1 MADNDNCKSDSIEPE
16 LHEGHTG
23 ISDVNIEIV
32 KKLEPI
38 GQAIAPVFDN
48 SRDGEEVPEEA
59 YDDDLVSRCQLG
71 HIGEGQDRWS
81 KNMEASARVN
91 GISGGGG
98 GGGGKSI
105 ARHTGRDD
113 RATTENV
120 MDPRTRMIL
129 FRMLASSFLKEI
141 NGCISTGKEANVYYA
156 VAGAKCINNV
166 AAGEHL
172 AVKVF
177 KTSILVFKDRDRYVS
192 GEYRFRHGYCKSNPR
207 KMVKIWA
214 EKEMRNLKRLHTY
227 GVRCPEPIL
236 IRNNV
241 LIMKFIGKDGWP
253 SPRLKD
259 ATLSEK
265 KLRKAYQQ
273 CVEMMR
279 IMFQKCKL
287 VHGDLSEYNI
297 LYKKGNVYFIDVSQ
311 SVEHEHPSAMDFLR
325 MDCSNITAF
334 FSKKGLATM
343 STRELFTFVTNEEI
357 KDDQVGKYLEKMS
370 EKAQQSSESI
380 RSKMEMAQ
388 EEVDEAVFMQ
398 SFIPRALNEVRHFEE
413 EHQKLMSGDTK
424 DVYIGKAVKHEFL
437 NRENGEERK
446 SNEKSTNIVNGIN
459 VNVKN
464 DEDKELSEEEIAKL
478 NTLYELKINAPPPEP
493 GTDKFNLKKQKDKNA
508 RKEHKRLIKE
518 AKALARKNKIPKKV
532 KKRAKILSRKKS

>member
-1 MADNDNCKSDSIEPE
+1 MNIVEENNNTTTTTTTTNHNDNNNIVVENNVEEDDNNNNNINDDFVDS
-16 LHEGHTG
+16 H
-23 ISDVNIEIV
+23 
-32 KKLEPI
+32 
-38 GQAIAPVFDN
+38 Q
-48 SRDGEEVPEEA
+48 
-59 YDDDLVSRCQLG
+59 YDDDLVARCQLG

-105 ARHTGRDD
+105 TRHTGRDD

-129 FRMLASSFLKEI
+129 FRMLASNFLKEI

-156 VAGAKCINNV
+156 VAGTKCINNIG
-166 AAGEHL
+166 AGEHL

-343 STRELFTFVTNEEI
+343 STRQLFTFVTNEDI
-357 KDDQVGKYLEKMS
+357 KDDQVEEYLEKMS

-413 EHQKLMSGDTK
+413 EHQKLMAGDTK
-424 DVYIGKAVKHEFL
+424 DVYIGNAVKHDAFASNE
-437 NRENGEERK
+437 GEERK
-446 SNEKSTNIVNGIN
+446 INRGNNNNSINIV
-459 VNVKN
+459 KE
-464 DEDKELSEEEIAKL
+464 EDKELTEEEITKL
-478 NTLYELKINAPPPEP
+478 NELYELKMNAPPPEP
-493 GTDKFNLKKQKDKNA
+493 GTEKFNLKKSKDKKA
-508 RKEHKRLIKE
+508 RKEHKRLVKE
-518 AKALARKNKIPKKV
+518 AKAEARKNKVPKKV